1 MIIFII
7 NKKLINIFFFLKYFR
22 MERGKRN
29 RLLKKAAKK
38 IRKKE
43 IVDFLINFCINK
55 TEMSKEIYHSVNDE
69 KWTLVDMFI
78 IQFLSYKCDG
88 SGFTNVCEVFKY
100 LIENKQDLIDLKL
113 LSKEGYNNSGYPLW
127 INFDFDN
134 NGYSEEM
141 YNHIMDILVGNIE
154 SNESVCSCCN

>member
-1 MIIFII
+1 
-7 NKKLINIFFFLKYFR
+7 
-22 MERGKRN
+22 MEREKRI
-29 RLLKKAAKK
+29 RLIKKAEKK
-38 IRKKE
+38 IRKNE
-43 IVDFLINFCINK
+43 ILEYLVSFCIDK
-55 TEMSKEIYHSVNDE
+55 AEMSKEIYHSVNDE

-88 SGFTNVCEVFKY
+88 SGFTNVTNVFKY

-113 LSKEGYNNSGYPLW
+113 LSKEGYNHSGYPLW
-127 INFDFDN
+127 INYDFDN

-154 SNESVCSCCN
+154 SNEPVCSCCN